1 MFTFTILGLFAA
13 SEGAKRQGENVEGN
27 GLQNHRLWPLVSRSW
42 IAGKARP
49 KFVIFGK

>member
-1 MFTFTILGLFAA
+1 M
-13 SEGAKRQGENVEGN
+13 EED
-27 GLQNHRLWPLVSRSW
+27 GLQDHRFWQLVSRSW